1 VYNYSQMQPDLGF
14 VAEIGGG
21 KDRGKVAVRNF
32 LVPRAEYHVR
42 VRERAVSNATG
53 CLSVLE

>member
-1 VYNYSQMQPDLGF
+1 MQPDLGF

-32 LVPRAEYHVR
+32 LVPRAEYQVR